1 MKARS
6 ENRIGEPAEFSRR
19 RTLKVCVLYEE
30 MADWERA
37 WLMLDHLH
45 TSSGV
50 KFKVDWYS
58 FDELPML
65 FDKARDQA
73 TEADVL
79 LVANARRR
87 RVPKE
92 LRRWLEAVRST
103 PTGKAAAVI
112 GLFTTEDSQ
121 DGICPWE
128 LLLEDIALAT
138 GRDLFIRTTE
148 GAIDS
153 AAVQNVFDNSR

>member
-1 MKARS
+1 M
-6 ENRIGEPAEFSRR
+6 
-19 RTLKVCVLYEE
+19 LYEE

-45 TSSGV
+45 TSTGV
-50 KFKVDWYS
+50 EFMVDWFS

-65 FDKARDQA
+65 FERARVQA
-73 TEADVL
+73 VEADVL
-79 LVANARRR
+79 LVANTRRR
-87 RVPKE
+87 SVPKVV
-92 LRRWLEAVRST
+92 RRWLKTVRST
-103 PTGKAAAVI
+103 PFGKSAAVI

-138 GRDLFIRTTE
+138 GRDLFIRATE
-148 GAIDS
+148 GETES
-153 AAVQNVFDNSR
+153 RPVQNVFDNSL